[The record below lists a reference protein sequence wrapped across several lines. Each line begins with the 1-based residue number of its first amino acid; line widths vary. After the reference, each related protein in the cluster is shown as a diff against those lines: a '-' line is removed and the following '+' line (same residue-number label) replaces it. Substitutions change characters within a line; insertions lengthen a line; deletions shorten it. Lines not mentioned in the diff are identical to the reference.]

1 VRPPGKQSNNA
12 RQLPGRRPDTRRLT
26 HSGSTPEVSP
36 EEDAAPLTEL
46 PSGYLLPPGM
56 TMADVLAVDRELLAL
71 EGIDVP

>member
-1 VRPPGKQSNNA
+1 VRPPGKESNNA

-36 EEDAAPLTEL
+36 DALAEL

-56 TMADVLAVDRELLAL
+56 TMADVLAVDRELLAQ